1 MPIRSALAAL
11 LAFAAVTPAL
21 AQPSSATL
29 EAVRGRGQLV
39 CGVSGESPGFSL
51 SDSQGVMRGLDADIC
66 RAVAAA
72 ALGDAGKVRFVN
84 LSPQARFTAL
94 QSGEVDLL
102 VRNTGWTLTREAS
115 LGLMMAFV
123 NYHDGTGLLVKD
135 SAGVSSAKE
144 LDGAT
149 VCLLAGTS
157 TELDVTDWFRTNRLS
172 FQPVMIGGVNEAQ
185 QAFLAGRCDVL
196 ANDGSY
202 LAAFRAQNASAGLR
216 LLPERLSSEPV
227 GAMVRKGDDRWFDLV
242 RWTGYA
248 LLVAEERGV
257 TAANAEEKRGEND
270 PTVQRLLGVQGDLGR
285 ALGVENAWAAA
296 AIRAV
301 GNYGEMFDRHLTP
314 LGLERGPNRLASQG
328 GLMWAPSLR

>member
-1 MPIRSALAAL
+1 MSRRLLHAVL
-11 LAFAAVTPAL
+11 LALGVVSPAV
-21 AQPSSATL
+21 AQQSSATL
-29 EAVRGRGQLV
+29 EAVRARGQLV

-51 SDSQGVMRGLDADIC
+51 PDSRGEMRGLDADTC

-115 LGLMMAFV
+115 LGLLMAFV
-123 NYHDGTGLLVKD
+123 NYHDGTAFVVKE
-135 SAGVSSAKE
+135 SAGVSAAGQ

-149 VCLLAGTS
+149 VCLIPGTS
-157 TELDVTDWFRTNRLS
+157 TELDVTEFFRTNNLR
-172 FQPVMIGGVNEAQ
+172 FEPVLIGGVNEAQ
-185 QAFLAGRCDVL
+185 QAFLAGRCDAW

-202 LAAFRAQNASAGLR
+202 IAAFRAQNPGAGLR
-216 LLPERLSSEPV
+216 LLPDRLSSEPV

-242 RWTGYA
+242 RWTGFA
-248 LLVAEERGV
+248 LLAAEGLGV
-257 TAANAEEKRGEND
+257 TAANVEEKRGERD
-270 PTVQRLLGVQGDLGR
+270 PAVQRLVGTQGDLGR
-285 ALGVENAWAAA
+285 ALGVENGWAAA

-301 GNYGEMFDRHLTP
+301 GNYAEMFDRNLGP
-314 LGLERGPNRLASQG
+314 LGLERGPNRLAAQG

>member
-1 MPIRSALAAL
+1 
-11 LAFAAVTPAL
+11 
-21 AQPSSATL
+21 
-29 EAVRGRGQLV
+29 
-39 CGVSGESPGFSL
+39 
-51 SDSQGVMRGLDADIC
+51 
-66 RAVAAA
+66 
-72 ALGDAGKVRFVN
+72 
-84 LSPQARFTAL
+84 
-94 QSGEVDLL
+94 
-102 VRNTGWTLTREAS
+102 
-115 LGLMMAFV
+115 
-123 NYHDGTGLLVKD
+123 
-135 SAGVSSAKE
+135 
-144 LDGAT
+144 
-149 VCLLAGTS
+149 
-157 TELDVTDWFRTNRLS
+157 
-172 FQPVMIGGVNEAQ
+172 
-185 QAFLAGRCDVL
+185 VL

-270 PTVQRLLGVQGDLGR
+270 PTVQRLLGVQSDLGR

>member
-1 MPIRSALAAL
+1 MSLSRLIAIL
-11 LAFAAVTPAL
+11 LALGAAPAS
-21 AQPSSATL
+21 AQQPSSTL
-29 EAVRGRGQLV
+29 EAVRARGQLT

-202 LAAFRAQNASAGLR
+202 LAAFRAQTASAGLR